1 MPDATENKIF
11 NGGLDI
17 AQPETGYRFSI
28 DALILAQH
36 VTPAPDDRI
45 VDIGTGCGIIA
56 LLLARRFPDA
66 LMSGVEVQPD
76 LARLAEFNAKAN
88 HLADRD
94 RIIHKDIRKVSA
106 SDTGPVEIITCNPP
120 HIPVSCGRLNP
131 NDQAAVARHE
141 ILMTISDLTA
151 AAHRL
156 LSPKGRL
163 FTIYPAGRLT
173 ELLIQMRKAGLEPK
187 QVRTVHFKP
196 DAPARRIILQA
207 VKDGQPGLEMPPPLF
222 IHDSDGAYTPEALS
236 IMNPDTR
243 GRNPS
248 PKS

>member
-1 MPDATENKIF
+1 MLNKTDENLLS
-11 NGGLDI
+11 GGLEVI
-17 AQPETGYRFSI
+17 QPKTGYRFSI
-28 DALILAQH
+28 DALMLAHH
-36 VTPAPDDRI
+36 VTPTPDDRI

-66 LMSGVEVQPD
+66 LISGVEVQPE
-76 LARLAEFNAKAN
+76 LARLAKFNAKAN
-88 HLADRD
+88 HLAGRV
-94 RIIHKDIRKVSA
+94 RIIHKDIRKVTA

-120 HIPVSCGRLNP
+120 HIPVSSGRLNP
-131 NDQAAVARHE
+131 DDQAAVARHE

-156 LSPKGRL
+156 LNPKGRL
-163 FTIYPAGRLT
+163 FTIYPADRLT

-236 IMNPDTR
+236 IMNPDTS

>member
-1 MPDATENKIF
+1 MPDATDDTLLH
-11 NGGLDI
+11 GGLDI
-17 AQPETGYRFSI
+17 VQPETGYRFSI
-28 DALILAQH
+28 DALILAHH
-36 VTPAPDDRI
+36 VTPAASERMA
-45 VDIGTGCGIIA
+45 DIGTGCGIIA
-56 LLLARRFPDA
+56 LLFARRFPDA
-66 LMSGVEVQPD
+66 LVWGVEVQPD

-88 HLADRD
+88 HLAGRV
-94 RIIHKDIRKVSA
+94 RIIHKDLRKVNA
-106 SDTGPVEIITCNPP
+106 SDTGPVDIVICNPP
-120 HIPVSCGRLNP
+120 HIPVSSGRLNP
-131 NDQAAVARHE
+131 NEQAAVARHE
-141 ILMTISDLTA
+141 ILMTVSDMAA

-173 ELLIQMRKAGLEPK
+173 ELLIQMRNAGLEPK
-187 QVRTVHFKP
+187 QLRTVHFKP

-222 IHDSDGAYTPEALS
+222 IHDSDGAFTPEALS
-236 IMNPDTR
+236 IMNPGTS